1 MDLLQVFNEAK
12 EMPTKNDVIEA
23 IEEIRERYDSG
34 VTFTQAVRGFVVL
47 KQMEFFVK
55 ETLKIVAPYATAAVA
70 GMSAE
75 QRKNTCNAKLTLKK
89 SPMKYDFAGNA
100 EWDELTAE
108 IAGYEQEMAIA
119 TNKRKAVEENLI
131 LTGAA
136 KATEEPKMSLIV
148 TLL

>member
-1 MDLLQVFNEAK
+1 MDLLQAFQSDKVI
-12 EMPTKNDVIEA
+12 PTKNDVIA
-23 IEEIRERYDSG
+23 TIEEIRIRYENGD
-34 VTFTQAVRGFVVL
+34 TMQAVSDLVVL
-47 KQMEFFVK
+47 KQMEYFVK
-55 ETLKIVAPYATAAVA
+55 ETLKIVSPYATSAVA

-75 QRKNTCNAKLTLKK
+75 QRKNTCNAKLTLRQ

-108 IAGYEQEMAIA
+108 IAGYEQEVAIA

-136 KATEEPKMSLIV
+136 KATEEPKMSLSV

>member
-1 MDLLQVFNEAK
+1 MDLLQAFQSDKVI
-12 EMPTKNDVIEA
+12 PTKNDVIA
-23 IEEIRERYDSG
+23 TIEEIRSRYENGD
-34 VTFTQAVRGFVVL
+34 TMQAVSDLVVL
-47 KQMEFFVK
+47 KQMEYFVK
-55 ETLKIVAPYATAAVA
+55 ETLKIVSPYATSAVA

-75 QRKNTCNAKLTLKK
+75 QRKNTCNAKLTLRQ

-108 IAGYEQEMAIA
+108 IAGYEQEVAIA

-136 KATEEPKMSLIV
+136 KATEEPKMSLSV

>member
-1 MDLLQVFNEAK
+1 MDLLQAFQSDKVI
-12 EMPTKNDVIEA
+12 PTKNDVIA
-23 IEEIRERYDSG
+23 TIEEIRSRYENG
-34 VTFTQAVRGFVVL
+34 ETMQAVSDLIVL
-47 KQMEFFVK
+47 KQMEYFVK
-55 ETLKIVAPYATAAVA
+55 ETLKIVSPYATTAVA
-70 GMSAE
+70 GMSTE
-75 QRKNTCNAKLTLKK
+75 QRKNTCNAKLTLKQ

-108 IAGYEQEMAIA
+108 IAGYEQEVAIA

-136 KATEEPKMSLIV
+136 KTTEGPKMSLSV

>member
-1 MDLLQVFNEAK
+1 MYQLQIICDKKFPE
-12 EMPTKNDVIEA
+12 KNDIISLVELV
-23 IEEIRERYDSG
+23 RSRYESG
-34 VTFTQAVRGFVVL
+34 ETENALRDFVTL
-47 KQMEFFVK
+47 KQLEFYVK
-55 ETLKIVAPYATAAVA
+55 EALKIAAPYATSEVA

-75 QRKNTCNAKLTLKK
+75 QRKNTCNAKLTLKQ

-108 IAGYEQEMAIA
+108 IAGYEQQAAIA

-136 KATEEPKMSLIV
+136 KATEEPKMSLSV

>member
-1 MDLLQVFNEAK
+1 MDLLQAFQSDKVI
-12 EMPTKNDVIEA
+12 PTKNDVIA
-23 IEEIRERYDSG
+23 TIEEIRSRYENG
-34 VTFTQAVRGFVVL
+34 GIYNAVGDLVVL
-47 KQMEFFVK
+47 KQMEYFIK
-55 ETLKIVAPYATAAVA
+55 ETLKIVSPYATSAVA

-75 QRKNTCNAKLTLKK
+75 QRKNTCNAKLTLRQA
-89 SPMKYDFAGNA
+89 PIKYDFSGNA

-108 IAGYEQEMAIA
+108 ISEYEQKAAIA

-136 KATEEPKMSLIV
+136 KVTKEPKMSLTV

>member
-1 MDLLQVFNEAK
+1 MYQLLIKTDKDF
-12 EMPTKNDVIEA
+12 PTKNDIISFV
-23 IEEIRERYDSG
+23 EELRSRYENGETNNS
-34 VTFTQAVRGFVVL
+34 VANFVAL
-47 KQMEFFVK
+47 KQIEFYVK
-55 ETLKIVAPYATAAVA
+55 EAMKIVSPYATAEVA

-75 QRKNTCNAKLTLKK
+75 QRKNTCNAKLTLKQ
-89 SPMKYDFAGNA
+89 SPIKYDFAGNA

-108 IAGYEQEMAIA
+108 IAGYEQQVAIA

-136 KATEEPKMSLIV
+136 KATEEPKMSLSV

>member
-1 MDLLQVFNEAK
+1 MDLLQAFQSDKVI
-12 EMPTKNDVIEA
+12 PTKNDVIA
-23 IEEIRERYDSG
+23 TIEEIRSRYENG
-34 VTFTQAVRGFVVL
+34 ETMQAVSDLVVL
-47 KQMEFFVK
+47 KQMEYFVK
-55 ETLKIVAPYATAAVA
+55 ETLKIVSPYATAAVA

-75 QRKNTCNAKLTLKK
+75 QRKNSYNAKLTLKQ

-108 IAGYEQEMAIA
+108 IAGYEQEVAIA

-136 KATEEPKMSLIV
+136 KATEEPKMSLSV

>member
-1 MDLLQVFNEAK
+1 MDLLQAFQSDKVI
-12 EMPTKNDVIEA
+12 PTKNDVIA
-23 IEEIRERYDSG
+23 TIEEIRSRYENG
-34 VTFTQAVRGFVVL
+34 ETMQAVSDLVVL

-55 ETLKIVAPYATAAVA
+55 ETLKIVSPYATAAVA
-70 GMSAE
+70 GMSTE
-75 QRKNTCNAKLTLKK
+75 QRKNTCNAKLTLKQ

-108 IAGYEQEMAIA
+108 IAGYEQEVAIA

-136 KATEEPKMSLIV
+136 KATEEPKMSLSV

>member
-1 MDLLQVFNEAK
+1 MDLLQAFQSDKVI
-12 EMPTKNDVIEA
+12 PTKNDVIA
-23 IEEIRERYDSG
+23 TIEEIRSRYENG
-34 VTFTQAVRGFVVL
+34 ETMQAVSDLVVL
-47 KQMEFFVK
+47 KQMEYFVK
-55 ETLKIVAPYATAAVA
+55 ETLKIVSPYATAAVA
-70 GMSAE
+70 GMSTE
-75 QRKNTCNAKLTLKK
+75 QRKNTCNAKLTLKQ

-108 IAGYEQEMAIA
+108 IAGYEQEVAIA

-136 KATEEPKMSLIV
+136 KATEEPKMSLSV

>member
-1 MDLLQVFNEAK
+1 MDLLQAFQSDKVI
-12 EMPTKNDVIEA
+12 PTKNDVIA
-23 IEEIRERYDSG
+23 TIEEIRSRYENG
-34 VTFTQAVRGFVVL
+34 ETMQAVSDLVVL
-47 KQMEFFVK
+47 KQIEYFVK
-55 ETLKIVAPYATAAVA
+55 ETLKIVSPYATSAVA

-75 QRKNTCNAKLTLKK
+75 QRKNTCNAKLSLRQ

-108 IAGYEQEMAIA
+108 IAGYEQEIAIA

-136 KATEEPKMSLIV
+136 KATEEPKMSLSV

>member
-1 MDLLQVFNEAK
+1 MDLLQAFQSDKVI
-12 EMPTKNDVIEA
+12 PTKNDVIA
-23 IEEIRERYDSG
+23 TIEEIRSRYENG
-34 VTFTQAVRGFVVL
+34 ETMQAVSDLVVL
-47 KQMEFFVK
+47 KQMEYFVK
-55 ETLKIVAPYATAAVA
+55 ETLKIVAPHATSAVA
-70 GMSAE
+70 SMSAE
-75 QRKNTCNAKLTLKK
+75 QRKNTCNAKLTLKQ

-108 IAGYEQEMAIA
+108 IAGYEQEVAIA

-136 KATEEPKMSLIV
+136 KATEEPKMSLSV